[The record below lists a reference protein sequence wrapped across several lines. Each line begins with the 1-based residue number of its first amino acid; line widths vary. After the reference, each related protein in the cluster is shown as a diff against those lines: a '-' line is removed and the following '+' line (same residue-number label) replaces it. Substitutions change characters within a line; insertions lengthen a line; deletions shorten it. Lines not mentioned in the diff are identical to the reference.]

1 MQRFVQ
7 FSPWSHS
14 PAYWSCHLAGDQ
26 YVRRPNKVCMFY
38 DGVAIAD
45 ERLDVGISFNVQPVR

>member
-14 PAYWSCHLAGDQ
+14 PAYGLAILLVTSMLEGLTRCACFMT
-26 YVRRPNKVCMFY
+26 VLLLRMSGLMWESLLMCS
-38 DGVAIAD
+38 
-45 ERLDVGISFNVQPVR
+45 L